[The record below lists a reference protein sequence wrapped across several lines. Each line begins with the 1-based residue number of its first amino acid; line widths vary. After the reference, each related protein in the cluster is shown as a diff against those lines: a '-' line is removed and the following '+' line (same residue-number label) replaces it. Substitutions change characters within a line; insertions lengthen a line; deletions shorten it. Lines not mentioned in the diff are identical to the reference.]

1 MAILGAKQSRVNRT
15 RGDPLQTQLRFDNRP
30 PVRYSQPACLTTP
43 GGSRRVTRLL
53 RFLKPYVGQA
63 IIALLLLFCVAG
75 ADLAI
80 PRLLQQVIDQ
90 GVARHDLAA
99 VVRTAAMMVAASIA
113 GALLSLGNTALAVRV
128 SQSFGADIRNA
139 AFRHIQT
146 LSFGNLDRLHT
157 GTLMVRLGSD
167 VSSVQMLVMM
177 SMRVLTR
184 SPLLIVGS
192 MILMAQVNRQLAFI
206 LFSLL
211 LLTLVVVF
219 AFADRALPL
228 FRSVQVKMDRL
239 NNLLQENLSGVRLVK
254 AFVRRD
260 FESGRFD
267 VANVDLTDQT
277 IRVNQFMAALMPTS
291 IWLLNLGVSA
301 VVWFGGQKVIAGRF
315 TVGEVMA
322 FVNYLATITYPVVM
336 LGNIAALF
344 SSAAASATRILEVLD
359 APPLVQEK
367 PGALELTTCEG
378 RVAFEDVCFSY
389 NDDCSEPVL
398 DHVSWTA
405 QPGQNVAILG
415 ATGSGKS
422 SLVNLIPRFYDVSR
436 GRITVDGHDVRDL
449 TLASLRSHIG
459 VAMQETVLFYGS
471 IRSNIAYGRP
481 DATDDEVVACSRAA
495 QAHDFIISLPRGY
508 DTVVGERGAALS
520 GGQKQRIAIARALL
534 VRPRILI
541 LDDSTSAVDVQ
552 TETRIRAALAQVAAN
567 STTFIIAQ
575 RISTVLHADQII
587 ILERGRVVALGR
599 HEVLLRSSPLY
610 REIYESQLGS
620 LAVLHD

>member
-1 MAILGAKQSRVNRT
+1 M
-15 RGDPLQTQLRFDNRP
+15 
-30 PVRYSQPACLTTP
+30 
-43 GGSRRVTRLL
+43 TRLL

-228 FRSVQVKMDRL
+228 FRSVQVK
-239 NNLLQENLSGVRLVK
+239 
-254 AFVRRD
+254 
-260 FESGRFD
+260 
-267 VANVDLTDQT
+267 
-277 IRVNQFMAALMPTS
+277 
-291 IWLLNLGVSA
+291 
-301 VVWFGGQKVIAGRF
+301 
-315 TVGEVMA
+315 
-322 FVNYLATITYPVVM
+322 
-336 LGNIAALF
+336 
-344 SSAAASATRILEVLD
+344 
-359 APPLVQEK
+359 
-367 PGALELTTCEG
+367 
-378 RVAFEDVCFSY
+378 
-389 NDDCSEPVL
+389 
-398 DHVSWTA
+398 
-405 QPGQNVAILG
+405 
-415 ATGSGKS
+415 
-422 SLVNLIPRFYDVSR
+422 
-436 GRITVDGHDVRDL
+436 
-449 TLASLRSHIG
+449 
-459 VAMQETVLFYGS
+459 
-471 IRSNIAYGRP
+471 
-481 DATDDEVVACSRAA
+481 
-495 QAHDFIISLPRGY
+495 
-508 DTVVGERGAALS
+508 
-520 GGQKQRIAIARALL
+520 
-534 VRPRILI
+534 
-541 LDDSTSAVDVQ
+541 
-552 TETRIRAALAQVAAN
+552 
-567 STTFIIAQ
+567 
-575 RISTVLHADQII
+575 
-587 ILERGRVVALGR
+587 
-599 HEVLLRSSPLY
+599 
-610 REIYESQLGS
+610 
-620 LAVLHD
+620 